1 MKNIVLLCSAGMST
15 SMLVTKMRAAAEAEG
30 IACNIDAYGLSEAS
44 AMTPSAACVLLGP
57 QVRFHLQKLQQQYPS
72 VPMASIDMRM
82 YGSMD
87 GKGVFQQALK
97 LIGE

>member
-15 SMLVTKMRAAAEAEG
+15 SMLVTKM
-30 IACNIDAYGLSEAS
+30 CNIDAYGLSEAS
-44 AMTPSAACVLLGP
+44 AMIPSAACVLLGP

>member
-15 SMLVTKMRAAAEAEG
+15 SMLVTKMRKAAEEAG
-30 IACNIDAYGLSEAS
+30 IECHIEAYGLSEGS
-44 AMTPSAACVLLGP
+44 VVIPSADCVMLGP
-57 QVRFHLQKLQQQYPS
+57 QVRFHLNKFQSEYPS
-72 VPMASIDMRM
+72 IPMASIDMRM

-87 GKGVFQQALK
+87 GKGVFEHAMK

>member
-1 MKNIVLLCSAGMST
+1 MIPT
-15 SMLVTKMRAAAEAEG
+15 
-30 IACNIDAYGLSEAS
+30 
-44 AMTPSAACVLLGP
+44 AACVLLGP

-87 GKGVFQQALK
+87 GKGVFQQAMK